1 MEICCESHY
10 NKAKKDQDNRIIT
23 VSKERG
29 IAMSTKRKAPA
40 IQHKNQQ
47 QVNKRALIWTGSIT
61 AALIV
66 VVSLII
72 IFL

>member
-1 MEICCESHY
+1 M
-10 NKAKKDQDNRIIT
+10 KAIT
-23 VSKERG
+23 IRLGKIKLTVFFNVSNERG

-40 IQHKNQQ
+40 IQHKNQE
-47 QVNKRALIWTGSIT
+47 QVNKKALIWTGSIT

>member
-1 MEICCESHY
+1 MEICCESRY
-10 NKAKKDQDNRIIT
+10 NKARHDQVT
-23 VSKERG
+23 VFNEGG

-40 IQHKNQQ
+40 IQHKNQE
-47 QVNKRALIWTGSIT
+47 QVNKKALIWTGSVT